1 MTYLVYEQCGS
12 AVYNSNQPIGN
23 LHFPL
28 PPDLGNN
35 FPPCSGVRAEAG
47 GGASFVF
54 APLI

>member
-1 MTYLVYEQCGS
+1 MTYLQCGP

-23 LHFPL
+23 LHFTL

-35 FPPCSGVRAEAG
+35 SPPCSGVRVEAE